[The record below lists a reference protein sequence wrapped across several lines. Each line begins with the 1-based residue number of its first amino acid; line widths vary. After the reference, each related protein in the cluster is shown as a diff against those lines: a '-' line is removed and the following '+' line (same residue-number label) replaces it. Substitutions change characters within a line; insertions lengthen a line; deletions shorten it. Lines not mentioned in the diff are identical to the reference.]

1 MKIVNALLLLA
12 ASSIEGQHLHGS
24 SPKLNV
30 NDMLQDNHLMTND
43 MEDAFTLKKKDKCIR
58 IKLYWEKGYRWQES
72 KKEKKWC
79 MEGHKKGE
87 TLEIKKCGSS
97 SKQKFMFISGDR
109 IQSCKNKDLCFVLSG
124 GKFAKLDK
132 CSSSNSKQ
140 KFKKNGSDKKFA
152 LEPKSKKGCLTQRHH
167 PKSGE
172 RVRIEKCKT
181 AAKDD
186 TKYWNKY

>member
-1 MKIVNALLLLA
+1 MKIVSALLLLA

-43 MEDAFTLKKKDKCIR
+43 MADVSALRKKKTDKCTR
-58 IKLYWEKGYRWQES
+58 IKLYWKKGYKWQGS

-79 MEGHKKGE
+79 MEGHKDGE
-87 TLEIKKCGSS
+87 TVEIKKCSSS
-97 SKQKFMFISGDR
+97 SKQKFKFIGDDQ
-109 IQSCKNKDLCFVLSG
+109 IQSCKDKDLCFVLS

-132 CSSSNSKQ
+132 CSSSKKQ
-140 KFKKNGSDKKFA
+140 KFKKKGKDKKFT

-172 RVRIEKCKT
+172 RVRVESCK
-181 AAKDD
+181 AAGKDE
-186 TKYWNKY
+186 TEYWNTY